1 MKFKKKYMD
10 VRVILLQLSGVLKLE
25 QNIEWTSYT
34 ASRLQ
39 EV

>member
-1 MKFKKKYMD
+1 MD

-25 QNIEWTSYT
+25 QNEQVTYYT